1 MQTMI
6 VQTNNT
12 WFFLFSS
19 KIRFSF
25 SPIVSSLSWISF
37 FNPLHHCSFLNKK
50 DYMNPIA
57 FVHIDIHHIL
67 FAKEKKGILRNNEY
81 STLKELVY
89 PQWV

>member
-1 MQTMI
+1 
-6 VQTNNT
+6 
-12 WFFLFSS
+12 
-19 KIRFSF
+19 
-25 SPIVSSLSWISF
+25 
-37 FNPLHHCSFLNKK
+37 
-50 DYMNPIA
+50 MNPIA